1 MLCHGENA
9 ARLAADTARKTF
21 EEGAVGDA
29 LPSTD
34 IPFAELEAGIPAY
47 ELMRRLG
54 LAASNGE
61 ARRLIKGGGGRLN
74 DIPIAAEKA
83 LVTLADINPQGVAK
97 LSAGKKRHALVRPV

>member
-1 MLCHGENA
+1 MLCHGETA
-9 ARLAADTARKTF
+9 ARSAADTARKTF

-34 IPFAELEAGIPAY
+34 IPRAELEAGIPAY

-54 LAASNGE
+54 LAASNGA

-74 DIPIAAEKA
+74 DTPIKTEKA
-83 LVTLADINPQGVAK
+83 LVTLADINPQGVVK